1 MPRSPFF
8 GRRIHISGS
17 VSIDAAIASTAD
29 VVAARELIKA
39 VTIEL
44 LALGAT
50 FVAPIDAENVRAV
63 DDQPICF
70 DWLIWETIGQNLHRR
85 PADAGGPLVIA
96 VQHHKNEDQ
105 VPAQFQLL
113 WDHLR
118 SSDRVKIE
126 SAAQ

>member
-1 MPRSPFF
+1 MLRSPLF

-17 VSIDAAIASTAD
+17 VSTDAAIAGTGD

-63 DDQPICF
+63 DGQPICF
-70 DWLIWETIGQNLHRR
+70 DWLIWETIGNNLHRR

-105 VPAQFQLL
+105 VPAQFQS
-113 WDHLR
+113 LR
-118 SSDRVKIE
+118 AGLANPDRMISGV
-126 SAAQ
+126 SA